1 MDAVA
6 SGPASGV
13 AGEDLVADRV
23 RVVEI
28 GLAAVFTACT
38 VFGVLRLVLEQTT
51 GLLTPWWGNLGA
63 AIAIAAIFFYFRA
76 DPLKRSTLA
85 VHGTASIA
93 TLALLAPAAYGMTS
107 SKWWL
112 SLVGFSVLL
121 MGRQREA
128 VVWAI
133 ATVVLV
139 PIVALVEPWITIE
152 GSLGEAPAERAMAG
166 LFFVLIL
173 LAITWAFRRAARARA
188 LQLAETAA
196 SLERANRVRNRFLAH
211 MSHELRTPLHGVIGM
226 TDVAIAAASTPAVRE
241 PLQTAQ
247 ESAHVLLALL
257 NNVLDVTRADA
268 DALVIERQPFAL
280 HAALTDVLRPLA
292 AQAQKK
298 NIELEATAAPGIAEA
313 RIGDRVRFS
322 QIVLNLVG
330 NALKFTDRGRIAVA
344 LSMAEDADRVVLTVT
359 DSGRGIAAEKLA
371 AIFEPFAQADSSDSR
386 VQSGAGLGLAIVRE
400 LAARMDGRVD
410 VESKSGSG
418 SRFTVHLRIPCDPS
432 KAGAGPTELLAPAPA
447 SAPAALAETRE
458 LDVLVCEDDAINQN
472 VARRM
477 LRRLGHQATFVEN
490 GTKAW
495 ALLEIRTFDVLVTDV
510 EMPGMDG
517 IELTRRV
524 RAREQAEGR
533 SRLPIIGAT
542 AHVGE
547 EAQHR
552 LFEAGMDGHLPKPF
566 TLESLSKALERV
578 TGS

>member
-1 MDAVA
+1 V
-6 SGPASGV
+6 S
-13 AGEDLVADRV
+13 GEDLVADRA

-38 VFGVLRLVLEQTT
+38 VFGVLRLVLEHST
-51 GLLTPWWGNLGA
+51 GLLTPWWGNLGG
-63 AIAIAAIFFYFRA
+63 AIGIAALYLYFRA
-76 DPLKRSTLA
+76 APLKRSTVA
-85 VHGTASIA
+85 VHGTALIA
-93 TLALLAPAAYGMTS
+93 TVALLVPAAYGMTS

-128 VVWAI
+128 IVWAI
-133 ATVVLV
+133 ATGVLV
-139 PIVALVEPWITIE
+139 PVVALVEPSITLE

-188 LQLAETAA
+188 RQLAETAA
-196 SLERANRVRNRFLAH
+196 SLDRANRVRTRFLAH

-226 TDVAIAAASTPAVRE
+226 TDLAIAAASTPAVRE

-268 DALVIERQPFAL
+268 DALVMERQPFML
-280 HAALTDVLRPLA
+280 HAALTDALRPLS

-298 NIELEATAAPGIAEA
+298 GLELEAHAAPGIAAA
-313 RIGDRVRFS
+313 RVGDRVRFS
-322 QIVLNLVG
+322 QIVMNLVG
-330 NALKFTDRGRIAVA
+330 NALKFTDRGRITVT
-344 LSMAEDADRVVLTVT
+344 LSSADDPDRVVLAVGDT
-359 DSGRGIAAEKLA
+359 GRGIAAEKLA

-400 LAARMDGRVD
+400 LATRMDGRVD
-410 VESKSGSG
+410 VESTPGGGSKF
-418 SRFTVHLRIPCDPS
+418 SVHLRIPRDP
-432 KAGAGPTELLAPAPA
+432 AGGAEGPTELLAPVLAVPPA
-447 SAPAALAETRE
+447 TFAEGRE

-477 LRRLGHQATFVEN
+477 LRRLGHRATLVEN

-495 ALLEIRTFDVLVTDV
+495 AMLDSRSFDVLVTDV

-524 RAREQAEGR
+524 RAREAAEGR

-552 LFEAGMDGHLPKPF
+552 LIEAGMDGHLPKPF
-566 TLESLSKALERV
+566 TLESLSKALDRV